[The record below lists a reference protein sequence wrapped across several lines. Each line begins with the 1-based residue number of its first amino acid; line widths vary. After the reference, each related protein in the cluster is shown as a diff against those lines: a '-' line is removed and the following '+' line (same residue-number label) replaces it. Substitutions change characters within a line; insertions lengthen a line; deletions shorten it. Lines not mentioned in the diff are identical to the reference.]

1 MSLLYYYVSVR
12 SGNKNNNV
20 KEAFFMKADTRF
32 ISYVPG
38 EYYLTQGHKG
48 DERNHKNKRG
58 QYITPTGFG
67 WGTVSKPSK
76 IIVGVNVDGKNV
88 TVFVDRYFKDNWGRL
103 TAGRV
108 EAIKQTLPDEL
119 ELIENQTYSGD
130 IYYTV
135 ADESMDIWL
144 ASAIKA
150 R

>member
-48 DERNHKNKRG
+48 DERKHKNKRG

-76 IIVGVNVDGKNV
+76 IILGVNVDGKNV
-88 TVFVDRYFKDNWGRL
+88 TVFVDRYFKDKTYYSYSN
-103 TAGRV
+103 
-108 EAIKQTLPDEL
+108 IKMP
-119 ELIENQTYSGD
+119 S
-130 IYYTV
+130 
-135 ADESMDIWL
+135 S
-144 ASAIKA
+144 
-150 R
+150 

>member
-48 DERNHKNKRG
+48 DERKHKNKRG

-76 IIVGVNVDGKNV
+76 IILGVNVDGKNV

-135 ADESMDIWL
+135 ADEL
-144 ASAIKA
+144 NNPG
-150 R
+150 